1 MTALLNAMVA
11 QSQAMRVLK
20 MEFLEKGVVIQGDF
34 EGSVTGYWV
43 RLDPTG
49 SGIVSYNKKEYT
61 TKPIGFT
68 SLPAGSEVELSHA
81 NGIYYSKF

>member
-1 MTALLNAMVA
+1 MSLLDSLL
-11 QSQAMRVLK
+11 QSSKVSRIIQKER
-20 MEFLEKGVVIQGDF
+20 LEKGVVIEGDF
-34 EGSVTGYWV
+34 DGSVTGYWV
-43 RLDPTG
+43 RLQENG
-49 SGIVSYNKKEYT
+49 GGVVSYNKKEYI

>member
-1 MTALLNAMVA
+1 MSLLSDLIETSNAMRLVQQEYLA
-11 QSQAMRVLK
+11 
-20 MEFLEKGVVIQGDF
+20 KGVTLQGDF

-43 RLDPTG
+43 RLEKSG
-49 SGIVSYNKKEYT
+49 AGIVSYNKKEYA